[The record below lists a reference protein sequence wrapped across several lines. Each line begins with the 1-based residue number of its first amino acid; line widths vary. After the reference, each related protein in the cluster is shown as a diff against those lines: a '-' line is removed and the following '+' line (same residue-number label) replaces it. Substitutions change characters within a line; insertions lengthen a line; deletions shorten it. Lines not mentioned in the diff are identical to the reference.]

1 LPRSGSASTA
11 ANYLRRF
18 GLATTERCNAM
29 PDAFN
34 LNDPILRIKVL
45 EDEIDEEENRV
56 AIACDNDS
64 NPGNDDYSDES
75 S

>member
-1 LPRSGSASTA
+1 
-11 ANYLRRF
+11 
-18 GLATTERCNAM
+18 M

>member
-1 LPRSGSASTA
+1 
-11 ANYLRRF
+11 
-18 GLATTERCNAM
+18 M

-56 AIACDNDS
+56 
-64 NPGNDDYSDES
+64 GNADDHGTVCADADRHD
-75 S
+75 